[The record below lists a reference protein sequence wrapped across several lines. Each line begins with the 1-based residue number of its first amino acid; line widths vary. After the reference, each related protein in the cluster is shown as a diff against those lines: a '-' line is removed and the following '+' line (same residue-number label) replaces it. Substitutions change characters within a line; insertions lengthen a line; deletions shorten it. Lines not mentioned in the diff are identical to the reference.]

1 MTGSLCNSTSASEY
15 SPNSKEANALRA
27 NATSSFSNLNVSN
40 EHDVNKMST
49 SLASINLQEQ
59 QQFAGEHVLK
69 IYKNDQN
76 FKYLVVH
83 KVSTSDSIISMLFV
97 CF

>member
-1 MTGSLCNSTSASEY
+1 MSA
-15 SPNSKEANALRA
+15 
-27 NATSSFSNLNVSN
+27 
-40 EHDVNKMST
+40 
-49 SLASINLQEQ
+49 SLASVSLQEQ

-83 KVSTSDSIISMLFV
+83 KVFDLTGCLLFQQDRV
-97 CF
+97 QLVSLIQ